1 MDSIIFKVINRRDY
15 IMTENNIKLNP
26 WEASPLNST
35 DDKVRLK
42 IYEYLMIGFFVGV
55 MTVIVP
61 TVL

>member
-15 IMTENNIKLNP
+15 IMTENNIKSNP